1 LQVDVGAIASDTSEA
16 SIDNAIA
23 TLLSNGASAA
33 TRQIMEKAAT
43 PQQLVALALG
53 SPEFQKR

>member
-1 LQVDVGAIASDTSEA
+1 VRSLAADTTDASVSHAIQTIISGGVSD
-16 SIDNAIA
+16 
-23 TLLSNGASAA
+23 A
-33 TRQIMEKAAT
+33 TRAIIAKAAT